1 MSAFIPQSADD
12 MALRLALLAGALMLD
27 WLFGE
32 PDILWRRVPHPVVL
46 FGRAINFATKTGNRR
61 KGTTGRQRRT
71 RGVIAIGALVAVAGG
86 VGYLLSFGG
95 GFAELLVLAIM
106 LAGKSLDEHIRDV
119 ATALSTG
126 LTDARRA
133 LGMIVG
139 RDTSSLGEDEIARA
153 AIETGAENLSD
164 GVIAPAFWFLILG
177 LPGLL
182 IYKMVNTAD
191 SMIGYKNARFLAFG
205 WGAAK
210 LDDIL
215 NYLPA
220 RISGVLICIAAMPVG
235 GQIARAFAVMRA
247 DAGSHQS
254 PNAGWPEAA
263 MAGAMDI
270 WLAGPR
276 RYGNRIRDAA
286 RMNVSGDIADR
297 NRILTSLKILAI
309 AQILFALTALLLAL
323 MIAPDALT

>member
-46 FGRAINFATKTGNRR
+46 FGRAINFATKIGNRR
-61 KGTTGRQRRT
+61 KGTTGRQRRI
-71 RGVIAIGALVAVAGG
+71 RGIIAIGALVGKAGAI
-86 VGYLLSFGG
+86 GYFLSFGG
-95 GFAELLVLAIM
+95 GLVELLVLAIM
-106 LAGKSLDEHIRDV
+106 LAGRSLDEHIRDV
-119 ATALSTG
+119 ATSLSTG
-126 LTDARRA
+126 IADARHA
-133 LGMIVG
+133 LSMIVG
-139 RDTSSLGEDEIARA
+139 RDTSILAEDDIARA

-210 LDDIL
+210 LDDLL
-215 NYLPA
+215 NYVPA
-220 RISGVLICIAAMPVG
+220 RISGLLICLAAMPVG
-235 GQIARAFAVMRA
+235 GQIARAFSVMRA

-263 MAGAMDI
+263 MAGALNI

-276 RYGNRIRDAA
+276 IYGNRIRDAA
-286 RMNVSGDIADR
+286 RMNAPGDIA
-297 NRILTSLKILAI
+297 NRDTVLTSLKVLAI
-309 AQILFALTALLLAL
+309 AQILFALAALLVAL
-323 MIAPDALT
+323 MIAPDALI